1 MKKSVSID
9 LEVKMRKV
17 NVLLSTYNGERYIK
31 HLIESVL
38 AQKDVEVTLSV
49 RDDSSSDRTIDIIKG
64 FHDPR
69 IKLYIGRRNLGPA
82 KSFLSLLRHCESA
95 DYYAYCD
102 QDDIW
107 YPHKIITAIGE
118 LEKSS
123 IKPALFM
130 STYDVVDK
138 DLNIIEK
145 RNMDFGNPFR
155 IETTLMYRCPS
166 GCVMVFNDNL
176 RKVLVKT
183 RPKNLRMHDFW
194 TLLVALGIHAD
205 VYTKDIPLL
214 KYRIHGDN
222 TVGLSQGLIDRIR
235 RFYKSITQKSHERYL
250 QAKSMYE
257 CCYDLFDDETNDLLM
272 KIVNY
277 RKGIANRFKLAFDN
291 RFREIGT
298 NRYVNTL
305 FIVSVLLGLF

>member
-1 MKKSVSID
+1 MK
-9 LEVKMRKV
+9 KV
-17 NVLLSTYNGERYIK
+17 NVLLSSYNGEKYIRE
-31 HLIESVL
+31 LIESVL
-38 AQKDVEVTLSV
+38 AQRDVEIVLSI
-49 RDDSSSDRTIDIIKG
+49 RDDGSTDKTIEIIKS
-64 FHDPR
+64 FNDNR